1 MRFNEFKTIKEASIL
16 SKVNDVASLLNFNP
30 FRSDEPVDTTSNTGG
45 SAGDSGDNAIIG
57 TGSKV
62 TANWSEISNYLATK
76 MDDNHR
82 LGILTNIQ
90 AESGFRP
97 GALGDKN
104 ASGKNT
110 SGGLFQHHNE
120 RFTNMVRAVGSDW
133 ATDWKGQIDFALSE
147 PAGRR
152 YLNLGFP
159 SAKEASKWWTINFEN
174 PKNAE
179 AHAASRVGLLKN
191 FT

>member
-1 MRFNEFKTIKEASIL
+1 MRFNEFKVIKEDSSML
-16 SKVNDVASLLNFNP
+16 SKVNDVASLLNFNAL
-30 FRSDEPVDTTSNTGG
+30 RSDEPVSDTDADVAGG
-45 SAGDSGDNAIIG
+45 SSGSPGSAIVG
-57 TGSKV
+57 TGSTV
-62 TANWSEISNYLATK
+62 TANWNEISNYLATK

-97 GALGDKN
+97 GILGD
-104 ASGKNT
+104 GNT
-110 SGGLFQHHNE
+110 SGGLFQHHDE

-147 PAGRR
+147 LAGRR
-152 YLNLGFP
+152 YLSLGFS
-159 SAKEASKWWTINFEN
+159 SAKDASKWWTLNFEN

-191 FT
+191 FS